1 MVGRTLKKIEG
12 GLRLIGSA
20 IPFCPSVSKLSL
32 LELDK
37 AAAPEAPLLHRL
49 GSMKRVRLRF
59 YE

>member
-20 IPFCPSVSKLSL
+20 IPFSPSVSKLSL

-37 AAAPEAPLLHRL
+37 AAAQKAPKCYGLL
-49 GSMKRVRLRF
+49 
-59 YE
+59 